1 MNCYY
6 VLGVILILRRELKS
20 EEELVRK
27 YTNRL
32 KWYPLVQVISFLP
45 ATINRVYNLA
55 TNEEN
60 FALLLIQG
68 IFDSG
73 TGLMFALVFGFN
85 STVRKSFLD
94 CIDLFCCRKRKVVEY
109 GINCIT
115 TETISKSPTYNDTV
129 FTTEN

>member
-32 KWYPLVQVISFLP
+32 KWYPLVQVISFMP

-55 TNEEN
+55 TNQEN
-60 FALLLIQG
+60 FGLLLIQG
-68 IFDSG
+68 IFDSL

-85 STVRKSFLD
+85 SSVKKSFCD
-94 CIDLFCCRKRKVVEY
+94 CIKLFCCKKRKVAEFD
-109 GINCIT
+109 INNNS
-115 TETISKSPTYNDTV
+115 TETISKSPTYLETALS
-129 FTTEN
+129 TEI